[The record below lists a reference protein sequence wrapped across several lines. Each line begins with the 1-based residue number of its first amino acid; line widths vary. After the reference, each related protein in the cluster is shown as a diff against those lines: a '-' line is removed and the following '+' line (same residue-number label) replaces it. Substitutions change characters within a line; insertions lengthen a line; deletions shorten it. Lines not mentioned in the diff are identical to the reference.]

1 MTCSQPKVISESQ
14 HHPLNT
20 VNTGSL
26 KSFPWGRLEPFLN
39 LFWRLDCCEA
49 VIIAAVICQMAHRA
63 CGKRM
68 YHTRANYDLSH
79 LIQMVNDTTCPVCI
93 SRDLKEIYIGEIL
106 SWISEEFYCNVNLCI
121 VDDLKCFIG
130 PGAQLRIKYSPINT
144 LRWSFK
150 TVIFVIKSR
159 EGLHTR
165 CKTFAPIKGTSGDL

>member
-121 VDDLKCFIG
+121 ADDLKCFIG

-150 TVIFVIKSR
+150 TVIFIIKAR

-165 CKTFAPIKGTSGDL
+165 CKTFAPIRGTCGDL